1 MPKSEPEFLPGSCK
15 ELNAIHAVMMG
26 VGDDWP
32 DVESDP
38 YTLRH
43 VKWMARQLNASV
55 SRDNK
60 VEKLRQSLLTIWRSG
75 VDDLDHHCRYPAL
88 EFFGCKHFHELENL
102 APAASV
108 SEQQAEAAPVAQPGS
123 AVNHPAHYNAHPSG
137 IECIDVVEHMGFNVG
152 NAVKYLWRA
161 DLKGNALEDLEKAR
175 WYVQR
180 EIDKRQLETVN
191 LDA

>member
-1 MPKSEPEFLPGSCK
+1 MDQPK
-15 ELNAIHAVMMG
+15 
-26 VGDDWP
+26 
-32 DVESDP
+32 
-38 YTLRH
+38 
-43 VKWMARQLNASV
+43 
-55 SRDNK
+55 
-60 VEKLRQSLLTIWRSG
+60 
-75 VDDLDHHCRYPAL
+75 
-88 EFFGCKHFHELENL
+88 
-102 APAASV
+102 
-108 SEQQAEAAPVAQPGS
+108 GS